1 MKGKIF
7 KKICLPIL
15 LFGSFILAGSIG
27 LYCESLHNDLYVST
41 VAFLTSFG
49 SMAGLVLHT
58 YFSVA

>member
-15 LFGSFILAGSIG
+15 LFGSFMLAGFIG

-41 VAFLTSFG
+41 AAFLTSFG